1 MEARIRIHPYAYLI
15 HPYAYLVFDRL
26 LVGPLRELLEQSLNV
41 VFGLEQARHAAK
53 LIVPDRGSGGFQ

>member
-1 MEARIRIHPYAYLI
+1 
-15 HPYAYLVFDRL
+15 
-26 LVGPLRELLEQSLNV
+26 V